1 LNGTPSP
8 FAFWSSAAPWLALL
22 AFGLTIALLHARPQ
36 ERTTFLNTLWLF
48 LVGFAGEAAASLVWA
63 LNFPEAAGTVH
74 AISRFVA
81 SIALIRLG
89 GFAAFRLLLPLVGSN
104 PPRII
109 EDLAIVGLYVV
120 YGFVQLRGAGL
131 DLSSIVTTSA
141 ILTAVLAF
149 AMQDTLGNV
158 LAGMA
163 VQLDNSVRIGDWIRI
178 DNVSGR
184 VRDIRWRS
192 TLVETRN
199 WETVVIPNSLLMKA
213 RVEILGQ
220 RDGAP
225 LQWRR
230 ILDFMVDPGVPPAR
244 VIAIVDDEMRELS
257 IPNVARTP
265 APSCVLKGFDEGNLR
280 YNLRY
285 FLTEILEDDITDSMV
300 RVHLFASLQR
310 AGIRVAEPQ
319 RTVHA
324 VQRDEAH
331 AETVRRRELTRR
343 LQALASV
350 PPFAALSED
359 DKADIAERLQY
370 APFARGDIITKQGN
384 KAHWL
389 YILAFGE
396 AEVLYEPPGGAP
408 HTIGSL
414 SAGQF
419 FGEMA
424 LLTGDARAATVVA
437 KTDVECYRLDRAS
450 FQELLV
456 GTPQIAEEI
465 KRVMGGRR
473 GDLDSARQAFAVA
486 GPTAEAEVR
495 FATKIRRFF
504 GMRT

>member
-1 LNGTPSP
+1 LNGGP
-8 FAFWSSAAPWLALL
+8 FHFWSSAAPWLSLIAFALVVALL
-22 AFGLTIALLHARPQ
+22 RVRPH
-36 ERTTFLNTLWLF
+36 ERATYLNTLWLF
-48 LVGFAGEAAASLVWA
+48 LAGIVGEASASVIWA
-63 LNFPEAAGTVH
+63 LDFHGAAATVH
-74 AISRFVA
+74 TLFRFVSA
-81 SIALIRLG
+81 IALIRLA
-89 GFAAFRLLLPLVGSN
+89 GFAAFRLLLPLAGSS
-104 PPRII
+104 PPRIV
-109 EDLAIVGLYVV
+109 EDLAIIGVYVI

-163 VQLDNSVRIGDWIRI
+163 VQLDNSVRIGDWIRV

-192 TLVETRN
+192 TLIETRN
-199 WETVVIPNSLLMKA
+199 WETVVIPNSMLMKA

-265 APSCVLKGFDEGNLR
+265 APSCVLKGFEEGNLR
-280 YNLRY
+280 YQLRY
-285 FLTEILEDDITDSMV
+285 FLTELLEDDLTDSMV

-324 VQRDEAH
+324 VNRDEAH

-343 LQALASV
+343 LQALGSV
-350 PPFAALSED
+350 GLFGALSGD

-384 KAHWL
+384 QAHWL
-389 YILAFGE
+389 YILAYGE
-396 AEVLYEPPGGAP
+396 AEVLFEPANGMPRV
-408 HTIGSL
+408 IGTVR
-414 SAGQF
+414 AGEF

-424 LLTGDARAATVVA
+424 LITGDARSATVIA

-450 FQELLV
+450 FQELLL
-456 GTPQIAEEI
+456 GRPETAAEI
-465 KRVMGGRR
+465 KRVVGTRST
-473 GDLDSARQAFAVA
+473 DLEQARQAFASA
-486 GPTAEAEVR
+486 PPEAEAGVR
-495 FATKIRRFF
+495 FVQRVRRFF
-504 GMRT
+504 GMRK